1 MFLVIAYDI
10 ANDKRRNRIAK
21 ILLDY
26 GERVQYSVF
35 EADITQ
41 ELLNEILIRLKA
53 VINTEEDSIRIYK
66 ICSRCLDNIELM
78 GDAKLSL
85 PEDVFV
91 Y

>member
-1 MFLVIAYDI
+1 MFVVIAYDI

-26 GERVQYSVF
+26 GNRVQYSVF
-35 EADITQ
+35 EAEITQ
-41 ELLNEILIRLKA
+41 ELLDEILLRLQA
-53 VINTEEDSIRIYK
+53 VINSDEDSVRIYK
-66 ICSRCLDNIELM
+66 ICSRCLERVELM
-78 GDAKLSL
+78 GDAKLAL